1 MAYSRVGAKKEQNK
15 PEELESE
22 RKEILENDW
31 AHQEKSQLGG
41 APPGQIVDNVSME
54 VRMLMGNNPLNKTG
68 TFESTV
74 RF

>member
-22 RKEILENDW
+22 RKEILEDDW

-41 APPGQIVDNVSME
+41 APPGQTVDNVSME
-54 VRMLMGNNPLNKTG
+54 VRMLMDNNPLNKTG
-68 TFESTV
+68 TFGSTV